1 MLFEEVEAR
10 DANAVDAFPL
20 ARPRKFGA
28 YKKALGLTEGPYS
41 PNYKRREELTVD
53 RPYSHHATT
62 SL

>member
-1 MLFEEVEAR
+1 MRMRSMPFT
-10 DANAVDAFPL
+10 L

-28 YKKALGLTEGPYS
+28 YKKALGLTEGPYT

-62 SL
+62 SS